1 MERMGA
7 EASAHG
13 RAGDREALRREAID
27 FVKEMQELYFE
38 KRALHLLPVYL
49 EDQVSWIGT
58 GEQEI
63 CHNLE
68 EAVELLTQEFVR
80 YPGRFTRTRTS
91 LDAVALSDCV
101 CVVYGE
107 IEARSENPAL
117 ADLRNRYTV
126 ICVREPDGMRLAHV
140 HLSRQDDDQEPEASY
155 VQRRAGEE
163 RETLRRRAEETAFEL
178 RERNREMEALMQY
191 TPGGLHCCRV
201 DAELHLLS
209 MSQSFLKL
217 TGYTRSQVSELFHDC
232 FAEMIFP
239 ADRERIQAELKNQL
253 EHGNTARLEYR
264 IRRGDGAV
272 IWILDQGTKTVSEN
286 GDSIFYCILVDITR
300 ERQAR
305 ERLRLSLERHQI
317 IMNQATDIIFEW
329 NIQEDTLLFSNNWVR
344 KFGYEAVRER
354 VSTEIP
360 RSGKIHPEDMP
371 AFIRI
376 MNDVA
381 AGVPYS
387 EAELR
392 IQDVFR
398 NFIWCR
404 VRATCQY
411 DGSGQPVKVVG
422 VIVDI
427 DADKKQREQLL
438 AQACHDPLT
447 GLLNREAARS
457 QTTRLMEGAD
467 GGPLL
472 FLIIDLDDFKGI
484 NDRYGHLYGDT
495 VLADVAGM
503 LRHLFQKEDVLA
515 RIGGDE
521 FLICM
526 PGGTREEVESRLAE
540 LRTLLMSGH
549 MSGPQLSCSVG
560 VSSFPQDG
568 RDFTSLYRKADCALY
583 QMKRSGKR
591 GVCFFRPE
599 MEKTLS
605 GEAPLSAAN
614 AAIDS
619 DSSAVSERLGQ
630 YVFRMLYQS
639 MDVEY
644 AVQQLLEIVGR
655 AYEVSR
661 VYIFENSEDC
671 AFCSNTF
678 EWCADGVEPEMER
691 LQGLSYKEDL
701 GDYLSNFDENGIFY
715 CRDISQLNQKL
726 YRILAPQ
733 GICAILQCA
742 IMDDGV
748 FRGYVGF
755 DECRKSRSWTQEQI
769 ASLTLIA
776 SVLSTFLMKLRFK
789 QRLERL
795 EQSERAKRETEI

>member
-1 MERMGA
+1 MGRV
-7 EASAHG
+7 EAGAPADD
-13 RAGDREALRREAID
+13 RAALRREAIQ
-27 FVKEMQELYFE
+27 FVKEMQKLYFE
-38 KRALHLLPVYL
+38 ERELHLLPAYM

-68 EAVELLTQEFVR
+68 EAVELLTQELKR
-80 YPGRFTRTRTS
+80 YPGRFTATRTS
-91 LDAVALSDCV
+91 LDAVALSDRV

-107 IEARSENPAL
+107 IQARSETPAL
-117 ADLRNRYTV
+117 ADLRNRFTV
-126 ICVREPDGMRLAHV
+126 ICVRDSCGMRLAHV

-155 VQRRAGEE
+155 VRRVAGEE
-163 RETLRRRAEETAFEL
+163 RETLRRRAEETAMEL
-178 RERNREMEALMQY
+178 RERNHEMEALMQH
-191 TPGGLHCCRV
+191 TPGGLHSCRM
-201 DAELHLLS
+201 DEGLRFLS

-217 TGYTRSQVSELFHDC
+217 TGYTRRQVSELFHDC

-239 ADRERIQAELKNQL
+239 ADRERIQAELRNQL
-253 EHGNTARLEYR
+253 EHGNSVRLEYR

-272 IWILDQGTKTVSEN
+272 IWILDQGTRTMSES
-286 GDSIFYCILVDITR
+286 GEPIFYCILVDITQER
-300 ERQAR
+300 EAR

-317 IMNQATDIIFEW
+317 IMDQATDIIFEW
-329 NIQEDTLLFSNNWVR
+329 NIREDTLLFSHNWVR
-344 KFGYEAVRER
+344 KFGYEAVREHI
-354 VSTEIP
+354 STEIP
-360 RSGKIHPEDMP
+360 ESSKIHPDDMP

-376 MNDVA
+376 MRDMA

-387 EAELR
+387 ETEFR
-392 IQDVFR
+392 IQDAFH

-404 VRATCQY
+404 VRATSQY
-411 DGSGQPVKVVG
+411 DASGQPVKAVG

-427 DADKKQREQLL
+427 DADKKQREQLM
-438 AQACHDPLT
+438 AQAWHDQLT
-447 GLLNREAARS
+447 GLLNREAARR
-457 QTTRLMEGAD
+457 QAARLMDEAD
-467 GGPLL
+467 GAPML
-472 FLIIDLDDFKGI
+472 FLIIDLDDFKGV

-495 VLADVAGM
+495 VLADMAGM
-503 LRHLFQKEDVLA
+503 LRRLFREEDVLA

-521 FLICM
+521 FLVCM
-526 PGGTREEVESRLAE
+526 PGGSREEVENRLTE
-540 LRTLLMSGH
+540 LWPLLNIGRT
-549 MSGPQLSCSVG
+549 SGPRLSCSAG
-560 VSSFPQDG
+560 VSCFPQDG
-568 RDFTSLYRKADCALY
+568 RDFTTLYRKADCALY
-583 QMKRSGKR
+583 QIKRSGKR
-591 GVCFFRPE
+591 GVCFYRPE
-599 MEKTLS
+599 MEQTLS

-639 MDVEY
+639 MDVEH

-655 AYEVSR
+655 AYDVSR
-661 VYIFENSEDC
+661 VYIFESSEDC
-671 AFCSNTF
+671 ERCSNTF
-678 EWCADGVEPEMER
+678 EWCADGVEPELER

-701 GDYLSNFDENGIFY
+701 GDYLANFDAEGIFY

-726 YRILAPQ
+726 YKILAPQ
-733 GICAILQCA
+733 GICSVLQCA

-755 DECRKSRSWTQEQI
+755 DDCRENRSWTKEQI

-776 SVLSTFLMKLRFK
+776 SVLSTFLLKLRFK

-795 EQSERAKRETEI
+795 ERTKS